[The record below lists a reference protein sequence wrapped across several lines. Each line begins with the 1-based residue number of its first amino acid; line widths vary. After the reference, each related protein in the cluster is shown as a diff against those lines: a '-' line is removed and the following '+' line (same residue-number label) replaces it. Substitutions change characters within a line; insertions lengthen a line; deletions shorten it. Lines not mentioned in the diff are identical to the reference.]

1 MSQRAYD
8 NDPRVQAELKREE
21 EEKAAAK
28 QAKKEANAAKW
39 AKINEQKEAEER
51 VDNGEEI
58 EVVVKDFPDHE
69 EMLFQDL
76 KGKYEG

>member
-1 MSQRAYD
+1 MKKDLEDIKSTVDYISKT
-8 NDPRVQAELKREE
+8 ELFEE
-21 EEKAAAK
+21 EPSESYLEAVKA
-28 QAKKEANAAKW
+28 
-39 AKINEQKEAEER
+39 AEER

-76 KGKYEG
+76 KAKYEG